1 MNGGIEMKKRIIF
14 LLVIA
19 MMAGVVLSACSGGK
33 QTSKDTSLDDVKKAG
48 KFIVGLDDS
57 FPPMGFRD
65 EAGNIVGFDIDLAKE
80 VAKRLDVEV
89 EFKPI
94 DWNSKE
100 LELKNKKIDM
110 IWNGLTITEERK
122 ENMAFTKPY
131 LANKQIIV
139 VLEGS
144 DVKGKADL
152 AGKKVGAQLD
162 SSGAEAVQNDEDV
175 YNSLEELVLY
185 PDYLEAFLDLEN
197 GRISAIV
204 VDEILGKYYIAKRD
218 GGYEVLDENF
228 GDEEYGVGLR
238 LEDKQLLDALN
249 KALDEMKNDGTMAE
263 ISKEWFGEDII
274 LR

>member
-218 GGYEVLDENF
+218 GGYELLDENF

>member
-1 MNGGIEMKKRIIF
+1 MKKSIIF
-14 LLVIA
+14 LLAIA
-19 MMAGVVLSACSGGK
+19 MMTGVLLSACSGAQ
-33 QTSKDTSLDDVKKAG
+33 QTAKDTSLEDIKKAG

-80 VAKRLDVEV
+80 AAKRLGVEV
-89 EFKPI
+89 EFRPI

-122 ENMAFTKPY
+122 KNMALTKPY

-144 DVKGKADL
+144 DVKGKAHL

-162 SSGAEAVQNDEDV
+162 SRGAEAVQNDEEV

-197 GRISAIV
+197 GRIAALV
-204 VDEILGKYYIAKRD
+204 VDEILGKYYIAKR
-218 GGYEVLDENF
+218 GSGYKVLDENF

-249 KALDEMKNDGTMAE
+249 KVLDEMKEDGTMAE
-263 ISKEWFGEDII
+263 ISKQWFGEDII
-274 LR
+274 LK

>member
-1 MNGGIEMKKRIIF
+1 MKKRIIF

-110 IWNGLTITEERK
+110 IWNGLTITEER
-122 ENMAFTKPY
+122 
-131 LANKQIIV
+131 
-139 VLEGS
+139 
-144 DVKGKADL
+144 
-152 AGKKVGAQLD
+152 
-162 SSGAEAVQNDEDV
+162 
-175 YNSLEELVLY
+175 
-185 PDYLEAFLDLEN
+185 
-197 GRISAIV
+197 
-204 VDEILGKYYIAKRD
+204 
-218 GGYEVLDENF
+218 
-228 GDEEYGVGLR
+228 
-238 LEDKQLLDALN
+238 
-249 KALDEMKNDGTMAE
+249 
-263 ISKEWFGEDII
+263 
-274 LR
+274 

>member
-1 MNGGIEMKKRIIF
+1 MKKSIIF
-14 LLVIA
+14 LLAIA
-19 MMAGVVLSACSGGK
+19 MMTGVLLSACSGAQ
-33 QTSKDTSLDDVKKAG
+33 QTAKDTSLEDIKKAG

-80 VAKRLDVEV
+80 AAKRLGVEV
-89 EFKPI
+89 EFRPI

-122 ENMAFTKPY
+122 KNMAFTKPY

-162 SSGAEAVQNDEDV
+162 SSGAEAVQNDEEV

-197 GRISAIV
+197 GRIAALV
-204 VDEILGKYYIAKRD
+204 VDEILGKYYIAKR
-218 GGYEVLDENF
+218 GSGYKVLDENF

-249 KALDEMKNDGTMAE
+249 KVLDEMKEDGTMAE
-263 ISKEWFGEDII
+263 ISKQWFGEDII
-274 LR
+274 LK